1 MTDTITSPADLA
13 GYPLGSTF
21 TDRQG
26 DVWMI
31 DRFHPRGTGPQRIA
45 VAGISS
51 SWLVLH
57 QGWQGYGCTCGLD
70 DLGPVE
76 RKTVT
81 RIAGAVLDA
90 IRGEQ

>member
-1 MTDTITSPADLA
+1 MPSEITAAAELAD
-13 GYPLGSTF
+13 YPLGSTF

-45 VAGISS
+45 VAGVSS

-57 QGWQGYGCTCGLD
+57 AQKPRCLCGYEGTPEEC
-70 DLGPVE
+70 
-76 RKTVT
+76 
-81 RIAGAVLDA
+81 AA